1 MYKMLQKPCHAGF
14 DSAFYENKF
23 ERNVLRE
30 DLGMIILYHG
40 SNQPVENPKILES
53 KRALDFGAGFYLTSS
68 INQAEKWAK
77 SVTLR
82 RGIGKPILNI
92 FEFNENVND
101 LKVLKFEKANG
112 DWLDYVVKNR
122 NKMPLIENYDLI
134 IGPVANDSTLPVIN
148 DYMDGKYTKEEAINH
163 LLPQNMKDQF
173 AFATEKALKYLK
185 FTGVKEI

>member
-1 MYKMLQKPCHAGF
+1 
-14 DSAFYENKF
+14 
-23 ERNVLRE
+23 
-30 DLGMIILYHG
+30 MIILYHG

-68 INQAEKWAK
+68 INQAEKWAN

-122 NKMPLIENYDLI
+122 KKMPLIENYDLI

-163 LLPQNMKDQF
+163 LLPQNMKDKF

>member
-1 MYKMLQKPCHAGF
+1 
-14 DSAFYENKF
+14 
-23 ERNVLRE
+23 
-30 DLGMIILYHG
+30 MIILYHG

-122 NKMPLIENYDLI
+122 KKMPLIENYDLI

-163 LLPQNMKDQF
+163 LLPKNMKDQF

>member
-1 MYKMLQKPCHAGF
+1 
-14 DSAFYENKF
+14 
-23 ERNVLRE
+23 
-30 DLGMIILYHG
+30 MIILYHG

-101 LKVLKFEKANG
+101 LKVLKFEKAKG

-122 NKMPLIENYDLI
+122 KKMPLIENYDLI

>member
-1 MYKMLQKPCHAGF
+1 
-14 DSAFYENKF
+14 
-23 ERNVLRE
+23 
-30 DLGMIILYHG
+30 MIILYHG

-122 NKMPLIENYDLI
+122 KKMPLIENYDLI
-134 IGPVANDSTLPVIN
+134 IEPVANDSTLPVIN

>member
-1 MYKMLQKPCHAGF
+1 
-14 DSAFYENKF
+14 
-23 ERNVLRE
+23 
-30 DLGMIILYHG
+30 MIILYHG

-122 NKMPLIENYDLI
+122 KKMPLIENYDLI

-148 DYMDGKYTKEEAINH
+148 DYIDGKYTKEEAINH
-163 LLPQNMKDQF
+163 LLPQNLKDQF
-173 AFATEKALKYLK
+173 TFVTAKALKYLK

>member
-1 MYKMLQKPCHAGF
+1 
-14 DSAFYENKF
+14 
-23 ERNVLRE
+23 
-30 DLGMIILYHG
+30 MIILYHG

-122 NKMPLIENYDLI
+122 KKMPLIENYDLI

-173 AFATEKALKYLK
+173 AFATEKTLKYLK